1 MTKLEQLKAAY
12 EAATEGEW
20 EVNYAAHV
28 NVWKYGRN
36 TFGCRYIA
44 QCGHGLGSSVVEG
57 ESNIHNARFIILAHN
72 LMPTL
77 IEAVNLLET
86 LRYSMSQYDD
96 GEWFLHEGSDELI
109 AEVDD
114 FLEKLK

>member
-1 MTKLEQLKAAY
+1 MTKLEQLKAAL
-12 EAATEGEW
+12 EAATPEEW
-20 EVNYAAHV
+20 WEDDGFVAA
-28 NVWKYGRN
+28 
-36 TFGCRYIA
+36 
-44 QCGHGLGSSVVEG
+44 GHGDTYRTVAD
-57 ESNIHNARFIILAHN
+57 ARCGVAPFSDVNTEFIILAHN
-72 LMPTL
+72 LMPAL
-77 IEAVNLLET
+77 LEAVNLLET